1 MMMARWTRLIALALL
16 ALGAAGSALAAPPRP
31 HAAQAGATNW
41 QARVTKTADGGYLMG
56 NPASSVHLVAY
67 LSYTCP
73 HCAEFE
79 AEADAPLRIGMIIP
93 GKGTLEVRPFLRN
106 PIDAVASLLAT
117 CGSPAKFYG
126 NTQMLLA
133 NQNRWLAPMG
143 QLTEAQKSR
152 WESPDFA
159 TRTRAVAGDLGLYA
173 LMERRGYTRAEL
185 DRCLA
190 DKDALDRMAH
200 RTKDAADKE
209 FINGT
214 PGFLIN
220 GVTLTGTY
228 DWGALKPQLDARLH

>member
-1 MMMARWTRLIALALL
+1 MMARWTRWIALA
-16 ALGAAGSALAAPPRP
+16 ALVPVAAGTALAAPPRP
-31 HAAQAGATNW
+31 HAAQGAPNW
-41 QARVTKTADGGYLMG
+41 QATVTKTAEGGYRMG
-56 NPASSVHLVAY
+56 NPASGLHLVAY

-79 AEADAPLRIGMIIP
+79 AQADAPLRIGMIMP
-93 GKGTLEVRPFLRN
+93 GKGTIEVRPFLRN
-106 PIDAVASLLAT
+106 GIDVVASLLAT

-126 NTQMLLA
+126 NTQMLLKT
-133 NQNRWLAPMG
+133 QGQWLAPMG
-143 QLTEAQKSR
+143 QLTEAQKGR

-159 TRTRAVAGDLGLYA
+159 TKMRAIASDLGLYT

-190 DKDALDRMAH
+190 DKAEADRIAQ
-200 RTKDAADKE
+200 RTNDAAEKE

-228 DWGALKPQLDARLH
+228 TWESLKPQIDARLR